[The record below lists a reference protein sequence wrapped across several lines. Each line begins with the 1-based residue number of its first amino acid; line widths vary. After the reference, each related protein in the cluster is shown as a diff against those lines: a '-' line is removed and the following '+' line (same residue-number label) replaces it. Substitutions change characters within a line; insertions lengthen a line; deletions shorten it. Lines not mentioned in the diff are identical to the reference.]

1 MTTTEK
7 TSPDR
12 MTSSRKGVRRTY
24 SRRLALAAGIFFV
37 ITFITSIPAL
47 FLYAPVLGNP
57 DFIVSAGADTS
68 VRWGAFLEVFLAL
81 TGIGSAVALYPITK
95 RQNEAVALGYVAIR
109 IFESAVIAV
118 GIISLLAVLALRQ
131 DLGGAGAADAASLG
145 LVGQGLVAIHD
156 ATFLIGPG
164 VLAGIGNGLLL
175 GYLMYRSN
183 LLPRR
188 LALLGLIGGPLV
200 SASGLLV
207 LLGFYAQLSVPAAI
221 ATIPEF
227 IWELSFGIWLI
238 VKGFNPSAEILS
250 EPDKTALNERDRLS
264 LS

>member
-1 MTTTEK
+1 MNPQTLARVT
-7 TSPDR
+7 
-12 MTSSRKGVRRTY
+12 GV
-24 SRRLALAAGIFFV
+24 FFV

-47 FLYAPVLGNP
+47 FLYAPLTGNP

-68 VRWGAFLEVFLAL
+68 VRWGAFFEVFLCL
-81 TGIGSAVALYPITK
+81 TGIGSAVALYPIVK
-95 RQNEAVALGYVAIR
+95 RQNEAIALGYVAVR
-109 IFESAVIAV
+109 IFESV
-118 GIISLLAVLALRQ
+118 GIISLLSVLALRQ

-164 VLAGIGNGLLL
+164 VLAGLGNGLLL

-183 LLPRR
+183 LVPRR

-207 LLGFYAQLSVPAAI
+207 LLGFYEQLSVPAAI

-227 IWELSFGIWLI
+227 FWELSFGIWLI
-238 VKGFNPSAEILS
+238 VKGFNPSAL
-250 EPDKTALNERDRLS
+250 AS
-264 LS
+264 LSTNPADGVLTGFNQPAGVPSNGHVASKV

>member
-1 MTTTEK
+1 MTH
-7 TSPDR
+7 
-12 MTSSRKGVRRTY
+12 SRK
-24 SRRLALAAGIFFV
+24 LALAAGAFFV

-95 RQNEAVALGYVAIR
+95 RQNQAIALGYVAIR

-118 GIISLLAVLALRQ
+118 GIISLLAVLSLRQ
-131 DLGGAGAADAASLG
+131 ELAGAADAASLG

-156 ATFLIGPG
+156 ASFLIGPG

-183 LLPRR
+183 LLPQR

-207 LLGFYAQLSVPAAI
+207 LLGFYEQLSVPAAI

-238 VKGFNPSAEILS
+238 VKGFNPSAL
-250 EPDKTALNERDRLS
+250 AS
-264 LS
+264 LSTHRDDGVWSGVEQPAVVPSNGHPVPS

>member
-1 MTTTEK
+1 M
-7 TSPDR
+7 PVALGG
-12 MTSSRKGVRRTY
+12 RKETQACSHRTRKEGVRVTY
-24 SRRLALAAGIFFV
+24 SRKLALAAGVFFV
-37 ITFITSIPAL
+37 ITFIPSIPAL
-47 FLYAPVLGNP
+47 FLYAPVLNNP
-57 DFIVSAGADTS
+57 DFIVSAGADAS
-68 VRWGAFLEVFLAL
+68 VRWGAFLEVFLGLA
-81 TGIGSAVALYPITK
+81 GIGS
-95 RQNEAVALGYVAIR
+95 
-109 IFESAVIAV
+109 AV
-118 GIISLLAVLALRQ
+118 GIISLLAVLSLRQ

-156 ATFLIGPG
+156 ATFLIEPG

-238 VKGFNPSAEILS
+238 VKGFNPSAAILS
-250 EPDKTALNERDRLS
+250 EPDKTDLNERDRLS
-264 LS
+264 LSKA